1 MVDLVDRFAASGFEC
16 VCGNMRMA
24 ARAVTVIYNRHL
36 RPAGLQAT
44 QMTVLWAV
52 VAKRSATVKDIAE
65 TIVMDQTTLLRN
77 LRILHR
83 RGLVSMTV
91 GDDRRQRIVAAT
103 PAGLEQFAAAL
114 PHWQRAQKEI
124 DSALGQGGLEIM
136 NKKLLK
142 LVRSVQ

>member
-1 MVDLVDRFAASGFEC
+1 MDLVDRFAPSGFEC

-24 ARAVTVIYNRHL
+24 TRAVTAIYNRHL
-36 RPAGLQAT
+36 RPAGQQAT
-44 QMTVLWAV
+44 HMTVLWAV
-52 VAKRSATVKDIAE
+52 VAKREATVKDLAQ

-91 GDDRRQRIVAAT
+91 GDDRRQRIVAVT
-103 PAGLEQFAAAL
+103 PAGRDQFAAAL

-124 DSALGQGGLEIM
+124 DAALGQGGVQSM

-142 LVRSVQ
+142 LVSSIQ

>member
-1 MVDLVDRFAASGFEC
+1 MDLVDRFAPSGFDC

-24 ARAVTVIYNRHL
+24 ARAVTAIYNRHL

-52 VAKRSATVKDIAE
+52 VALRSASVKDIAA

-77 LRILHR
+77 LRILAR

-91 GDDRRQRIVAAT
+91 GEDRRQRLVALT
-103 PAGLEQFAAAL
+103 PAGRDQFGAAL
-114 PHWQRAQKEI
+114 PHWQRAQKEVQQ
-124 DSALGQGGLEIM
+124 ALGQGGLEAM

-142 LVRSVQ
+142 LVSAIP

>member
-1 MVDLVDRFAASGFEC
+1 MDLVDRFAPSGFEC

-24 ARAVTVIYNRHL
+24 TRAVTAIYNRHL

-52 VAKRSATVKDIAE
+52 VAKREATVKDIAQ

-91 GDDRRQRIVAAT
+91 GDDRRQRIVAVTA
-103 PAGLEQFAAAL
+103 AGRDQFASAL

-124 DSALGQGGLEIM
+124 DAALGQGGLETM

-142 LVRSVQ
+142 LVSSIQ

>member
-1 MVDLVDRFAASGFEC
+1 MDLVDRFAPSGFEC

-24 ARAVTVIYNRHL
+24 TRAVTAIYNRHL

-52 VAKRSATVKDIAE
+52 VAKREATVKDIAQ

-91 GDDRRQRIVAAT
+91 GDDRRQRIVAVTAV
-103 PAGLEQFAAAL
+103 GRDQFASAL

-124 DSALGQGGLEIM
+124 DAALGQGGLETM

-142 LVRSVQ
+142 LVSSIQ

>member
-1 MVDLVDRFAASGFEC
+1 MDLVDRLAPSGFEC

-24 ARAVTVIYNRHL
+24 TRAVTAIYNRHL

-44 QMTVLWAV
+44 QMAVLWVV
-52 VAKRSATVKDIAE
+52 VAKREATVKNMAQA
-65 TIVMDQTTLLRN
+65 IVMDQTTLLRN

-83 RGLVSMTV
+83 RGLVSVTV
-91 GDDRRQRIVAAT
+91 GDDRRQRIVAVTAS
-103 PAGLEQFAAAL
+103 GRDQFAAAL

-124 DSALGQGGLEIM
+124 DAALGQGGVQSM

-142 LVRSVQ
+142 LVSSIQ

>member
-1 MVDLVDRFAASGFEC
+1 MDLVDRFAASGFEC
-16 VCGNMRMA
+16 MCGNMRMA
-24 ARAVTVIYNRHL
+24 ARAVTAIYNRHL

-52 VAKRSATVKDIAE
+52 IAKREATVKDIAE

-83 RGLVSMTV
+83 RSLVSMTV
-91 GDDRRQRIVAAT
+91 GDDRRQRLVAAT
-103 PAGLEQFAAAL
+103 GEGRDQFATAL

-124 DSALGQGGLEIM
+124 DTALGPGGLEVM
-136 NKKLLK
+136 NKKLRK
-142 LVRSVQ
+142 LVRSV